1 VITFNKDGKRRAQ
14 EQKLQDRFEEDR
26 SARERTM
33 MDIRESQNRIGRA
46 AGYGQDD
53 AEEGIGGDAAGGGGA
68 RGRFKTAEQQAARKS
83 ARSRY
88 QHEATASD
96 DEVED
101 EIDDNLD
108 EIHDAVKRMKAL
120 GMAMGQEVDNQIG
133 RIGRIETKTDSLD
146 MRVVRN
152 TERVRPC
159 SDVHR
164 RITQADSHTAQEDQ
178 VSVMCMGYS
187 VAPSLVL
194 YDILGY
200 HTACLDLQKLAW
212 GISVLK

>member
-1 VITFNKDGKRRAQ
+1 
-14 EQKLQDRFEEDR
+14 
-26 SARERTM
+26 M

-53 AEEGIGGDAAGGGGA
+53 AEEGIGTASA

-152 TERVRPC
+152 TERVREC
-159 SDVHR
+159 SDIPC
-164 RITQADSHTAQEDQ
+164 RITQADNLTAQEDQ
-178 VSVMCMGYS
+178 VNVLCMGLQCHDF
-187 VAPSLVL
+187 LVL

-200 HTACLDLQKLAW
+200 HTACLDLQKLAIDPKKATLVRYIL
-212 GISVLK
+212 GQ